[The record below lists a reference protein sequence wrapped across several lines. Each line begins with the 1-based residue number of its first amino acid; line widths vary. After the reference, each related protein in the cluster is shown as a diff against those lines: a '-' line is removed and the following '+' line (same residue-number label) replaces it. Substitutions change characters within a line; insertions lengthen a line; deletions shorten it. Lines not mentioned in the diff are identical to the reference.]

1 MTDTTLA
8 SGGVETA
15 GGEAP
20 LLSMRAA
27 VILVVVAVF
36 AFSALIVLM
45 AWAPELQNG
54 DDGQAHALSRSAVGY
69 AGLVEA
75 LGSSGS
81 RVLVSRSRLPSGRNQ
96 GVLVATPQMQVDEKA
111 VQDLGFAGPVL
122 IVLPKWMVSND
133 SLHHGWVTKLG
144 PMDPRFA
151 LSEKLAAKL
160 DLQRRKGTFAPVL
173 RIVSASEGTIEPLVI
188 GRVDQLQVIRGAG
201 LAPVLTDQDGEVVLA
216 RDPKTSVYFLSD
228 PDLINNQ
235 GLKDLRTFT
244 AALSLMDNLR
254 RANGPVIFDVTLDG
268 LARDRSLLRLF
279 FAPPLMGVT
288 LCLAAAA
295 ALAGFQAFCR
305 FGPVRRETRAIA
317 AGKEAMVDNAAQ
329 LIRMADRQGAMAA
342 RYGRLT
348 ADLVTRQIGAPRSLN
363 AEAQTAMP

>member
-1 MTDTTLA
+1 
-8 SGGVETA
+8 
-15 GGEAP
+15 
-20 LLSMRAA
+20 
-27 VILVVVAVF
+27 
-36 AFSALIVLM
+36 
-45 AWAPELQNG
+45 
-54 DDGQAHALSRSAVGY
+54 
-69 AGLVEA
+69 
-75 LGSSGS
+75 
-81 RVLVSRSRLPSGRNQ
+81 
-96 GVLVATPQMQVDEKA
+96 
-111 VQDLGFAGPVL
+111 
-122 IVLPKWMVSND
+122 
-133 SLHHGWVTKLG
+133 
-144 PMDPRFA
+144 
-151 LSEKLAAKL
+151 
-160 DLQRRKGTFAPVL
+160 
-173 RIVSASEGTIEPLVI
+173 
-188 GRVDQLQVIRGAG
+188 
-201 LAPVLTDQDGEVVLA
+201 VLTDQDGEVVLA

-295 ALAGFQAFCR
+295 VLAGFQAFCR

-329 LIRMADRQGAMAA
+329 LIRMADRQGPMAE

-348 ADLVTRQIGAPRSLN
+348 ADFVTRQIGVPRSLS
-363 AEAQTAMP
+363 AEAQTAVLDRLAERRGVADSFSLLAAMARTANSPAAVTHIAARLHRWRLEMTK